1 MSRPFSTF
9 GRRDGLLLLRPYCAS
24 STIYTCHLWWSCL
37 DTQCWK
43 TTKKSHC
50 TIVQKGQNVSFIS
63 KWKDKDIFILL
74 YVAKIQIF
82 DEIAVERRHFRSF
95 SNTVLAIFSRL
106 KVGRIFF
113 FFVVVTLVFSPE
125 CCRILKDQEA
135 KLLTKKSLDPTEC
148 E

>member
-43 TTKKSHC
+43 NNEKVSLYYSTKRAKR
-50 TIVQKGQNVSFIS
+50 FIYFQM
-63 KWKDKDIFILL
+63 KRQGHFHFIHL
-74 YVAKIQIF
+74 AKIQIF

-113 FFVVVTLVFSPE
+113 CCCCYFSFRPE